1 MRNLAKYLVETL
13 EANGVDVVFGIPGV
27 HTIELYRALDGAQ
40 IDHVTPRHEQG
51 AGFMADGYARVTGK
65 PGVCFIITGP
75 GMTNIATAMG
85 QAYGDSIPMLV
96 ISTVNS
102 VGEIGSGRGHL
113 HEIKNQSAMA
123 ETVSAFSHTILDA
136 SEVEPVLA
144 RAFALFSSARPRPVH
159 IQIPVGLLTQDA
171 ADQPPARRFNAPFP
185 PAPSRAALDQA
196 VTALSDAK
204 APMIIAGG
212 GAQKAANDIRTL
224 ARRIGAPVH
233 MTVNGRGI
241 LPETD
246 PLAVPVCGDF
256 KGVTD
261 LMRGSDVILALGTEL
276 GPTDF
281 ADTLPAKSD
290 VPATLIRVDLDPE
303 GLTRGL
309 LPDLPILA
317 DVAETVTAL
326 LDALPDLAPERA
338 PDLDAAA
345 TRAAA
350 IRDGVRDTLPPVL
363 SAGLTL
369 MDIVA
374 QACPDAII
382 VGDSCQPVYS
392 GCIAFGGLAPG
403 SWFCSATGY
412 GTLGYAL
419 PAAIGAAI
427 GQPDRPVFGL
437 IGDGGLMFT
446 IGELASAVE
455 AGTKVRIILWNNQ
468 GYEEIKRFM
477 VDAGVPPLG
486 VDIAVPQF
494 GPILAGFGWS
504 HVQLSD
510 PDSLRAHLAPPAT
523 GNEVIE
529 IDEAGFMRAL
539 GL

>member
-27 HTIELYRALDGAQ
+27 HTIELYRALDGAR

-102 VGEIGSGRGHL
+102 VGEMASGRGHL

-159 IQIPVGLLTQDA
+159 IEIPVSLLTQDA
-171 ADQPPARRFNAPFP
+171 TDQPPARCFAPAFP
-185 PAPSRAALDQA
+185 SAPGRAALEAA
-196 VTALSDAK
+196 VAALSNAK
-204 APMIIAGG
+204 APIIIAGG
-212 GAQKAANDIRTL
+212 GAQKAAEDIRTL

-241 LPETD
+241 LPEID

-276 GPTDF
+276 GPTDY
-281 ADTLPAKSD
+281 ADTLPPKAQ

-317 DVAETVTAL
+317 DVQETVTAL
-326 LDALPDLAPERA
+326 LDALPDLT
-338 PDLDAAA
+338 PDVEAAA

-350 IRDGVRDTLPPVL
+350 IRDGVRKTLPPVL

-369 MDIVA
+369 METVA

-392 GCIAFGGLAPG
+392 GCIAFGGLTPG

-427 GQPDRPVFGL
+427 GQPDRPVFSL

-455 AGTKVRIILWNNQ
+455 AGTKVRILLWNNQ

-510 PDSLRAHLAPPAT
+510 PDSLRAHLDTPAT
-523 GNEVIE
+523 ANEVIE
-529 IDEAGFMRAL
+529 IDEAAFMRAL